1 MSSSSRSI
9 AAARQKRAG
18 EQSQQMNTSRPVT
31 SISSQ
36 GAFAQQQYQ
45 QQMMSQS
52 IPIGSKNVRVAQN
65 RSQGPRSSSNVQQEQ
80 STKISV
86 SNAIGLITLRL
97 GRLENFVSE
106 AIEDGKF
113 NENND
118 NNDNNVFKNNSI
130 PSNMKIVSDEVFENI
145 VNRLNLLESKMI
157 NHNNQTDNFVNE
169 MSDIKNSI
177 NNLNSALTL
186 FINETTNKF
195 IDYEYALSEIESNLE
210 LDTTNVKVDGQDD
223 VTFINDNS
231 DESNNA
237 NIETSEPLENNQ
249 SSTNIDENNE

>member
-1 MSSSSRSI
+1 
-9 AAARQKRAG
+9 
-18 EQSQQMNTSRPVT
+18 
-31 SISSQ
+31 
-36 GAFAQQQYQ
+36 
-45 QQMMSQS
+45 
-52 IPIGSKNVRVAQN
+52 
-65 RSQGPRSSSNVQQEQ
+65 
-80 STKISV
+80 
-86 SNAIGLITLRL
+86 
-97 GRLENFVSE
+97 
-106 AIEDGKF
+106 
-113 NENND
+113 
-118 NNDNNVFKNNSI
+118 
-130 PSNMKIVSDEVFENI
+130 MKIVSDEVFENI